1 MQEGH
6 EHNLAGAFYEAYECF
21 HRCYSIGGRIE
32 ARLSG
37 ANMLAK
43 SGRLS
48 DALQEYDQMLA
59 LPAEET
65 ELVCDILERKHAEV
79 SRALQ
84 VIDAATAEENP
95 EGAPAAGEL
104 DKGSVSTMVRKA
116 SGDLARAVDA
126 SLGRW
131 VCCTSRSCNQTFRHH
146 A

>member
-1 MQEGH
+1 MVRARGCGVAIEERLSSG
-6 EHNLAGAFYEAYECF
+6 C
-21 HRCYSIGGRIE
+21 GGRVE
-32 ARLSG
+32 ERALARG
-37 ANMLAK
+37 AERVAR
-43 SGRLS
+43 SQPWRW
-48 DALQEYDQMLA
+48 QELA
-59 LPAEET
+59 LPSEET